1 MKTKPILFNTA
12 MVQAVQAEIKTVTR
26 RLIKPQPQS
35 DLELCEDGLCY
46 QEIVPTGVDTYQ
58 IHKPPYLPGDI
69 MYVRE
74 TWAKYK
80 ELDSAR
86 TVWLYKADEPRKTI
100 YEADGMTLS
109 ANQKIKWNPSIH
121 MPKEA
126 ARIFLRVTNVRAERL
141 REITFG
147 GVVDEGTPKPT
158 DIDWLNVDF
167 KSESPPPLC
176 WFARLWD
183 GTINPADL
191 AIYGWK
197 ANPWVWVVEFERC
210 RAAWDPILK
219 TFCRI
224 APNDNKEAV

>member
-1 MKTKPILFNTA
+1 
-12 MVQAVQAEIKTVTR
+12 
-26 RLIKPQPQS
+26 
-35 DLELCEDGLCY
+35 
-46 QEIVPTGVDTYQ
+46 
-58 IHKPPYLPGDI
+58 
-69 MYVRE
+69 
-74 TWAKYK
+74 
-80 ELDSAR
+80 
-86 TVWLYKADEPRKTI
+86 
-100 YEADGMTLS
+100 MTLS

-167 KSESPPPLC
+167 KSESPPPFC